1 MVTVRFFATIRQ
13 ITGQKETAVV
23 ASTLQDLLTQLATKH
38 GIRFQQAV
46 YGPQGVS
53 KEAIILVNGRHLE
66 HLPKGLET
74 KLSPT
79 DTVAIFPL
87 VGGG

>member
-1 MVTVRFFATIRQ
+1 MVTVRFFATIRE
-13 ITGQKETAVV
+13 ITGQKETVV
-23 ASTLQDLLTQLATKH
+23 AASTLVDLLEQLAAKY
-38 GIRFQQAV
+38 GIRFHHAV

-53 KEAIILVNGRHLE
+53 NEAIILVNGRHLE
-66 HLPKGLET
+66 HLPNGLNT
-74 KLSPT
+74 KLNRA